1 MGVGN
6 MMIVRPI
13 AANDLESLFALASK
27 TGVGITTLPAD
38 RAQLKKRI
46 DASLASFAGTADK
59 AEEIFVFVLEDISTK
74 RIVGTCA
81 IAAAVGLRQPW
92 YSYRVGLV
100 VHASQE
106 LNIFTQTPTLFLSN
120 DHTGHS
126 ELCSLFL
133 DPEYRVGKNGSLLSK
148 SRFLFLALCR
158 ERFSKRIIAELRGV
172 SDADGKS
179 PFWESLGRHFF
190 SMEFSE
196 ADYLTGIGK
205 KSFVAELMPKH
216 PLYSSFLTP
225 EAQAVIGKTHE
236 LTAPARAMLESEGFR
251 FEGHVDI
258 FDAGPAV
265 ECDVDDIDAVAASA
279 VFTVKISGT
288 DIDDDDVETIYLVSN
303 VPAKD
308 HLNNFRVAQ
317 LRAAVSG
324 ETIIFAADEAAA
336 LGVKAGDAVRAVPL
350 SVRERNPMQMRRS
363 AARV

>member
-1 MGVGN
+1 
-6 MMIVRPI
+6 MMIIRPI
-13 AANDLESLFALASK
+13 AANDLDALYALAGK
-27 TGVGITTLPAD
+27 TGIGITTLPAD
-38 RAQLKKRI
+38 REQLKKRI
-46 DASLASFAGTADK
+46 EASLASFGGYADR
-59 AEEIFVFVLEDISTK
+59 ADEIFVFVLEDVAQK
-74 RIVGTCA
+74 RVVGTCA
-81 IAAAVGLRQPW
+81 VAAAVGLRQPW

-106 LNIFTQTPTLFLSN
+106 LGIFTQTPTLFLSN

-133 DPEYRVGKNGSLLSK
+133 DPDFRHGKNGSLLSK
-148 SRFLFLALCR
+148 SRFLFIAQFR
-158 ERFSKRIIAELRGV
+158 PRFSEKIIAELRGV
-172 SDADGKS
+172 SDANGKS

-236 LTAPARAMLESEGFR
+236 LTAPARTMLEDEGFR
-251 FEGHVDI
+251 YEGHVDI

-279 VFTVKISGT
+279 LYRVVIDETAQAEGGTVC
-288 DIDDDDVETIYLVSN
+288 LVSN
-303 VPAKD
+303 VPAPNEIAK
-308 HLNNFRVAQ
+308 FRAMQTRVTVDGDDIT
-317 LRAAVSG
+317 LPRS
-324 ETIIFAADEAAA
+324 AADA
-336 LGVKAGDAVRAVPL
+336 LGLGVGDTVRAVAL
-350 SVRERNPMQMRRS
+350 SVRDRSPLRKRRR
-363 AARV
+363 AIA